1 MEKRAKNITTNRF
14 FVTPNPHWT
23 NSGSTWYKNFPV
35 GKKTFS
41 KWNKLSAEKSGVD
54 TKQRKITNHTSRSTI
69 VSHMVKI
76 GVQEQELIKISGHTS
91 ASSLKPYLQ
100 LNKQHHSSIVNKIR
114 SQASVGVNDSFL
126 NAPAASNTVSS
137 SDSSSKFANCVFN
150 NCTFPLM

>member
-1 MEKRAKNITTNRF
+1 MIENVQI
-14 FVTPNPHWT
+14 V
-23 NSGSTWYKNFPV
+23 NSWY
-35 GKKTFS
+35 S
-41 KWNKLSAEKSGVD
+41 Y
-54 TKQRKITNHTSRSTI
+54 HTSRSTI

>member
-1 MEKRAKNITTNRF
+1 MEKRAKNITTNPF
-14 FVTPNPHWT
+14 FVTPNSHWT
-23 NSGSTWYKNFPV
+23 NSGSTWYKNSPV
-35 GKKTFS
+35 GKNTFS

-114 SQASVGVNDSFL
+114 SQASV
-126 NAPAASNTVSS
+126 VSS